1 MARTMRSTTT
11 LDEDGSEQEQKP
23 VRRGRPK
30 KPPMLMGNVT
40 DETIAEFGNKALTAK
55 LEAEKK
61 RDEAK
66 SLDGQFR
73 AVLKSAKDAGVDPDA
88 VRWWIKARKQEPE
101 DLDREIMWQNRMAKV
116 MGLPIGTQLGV
127 DFETGET
134 IASTVDKA
142 QMRRTKGKAGAK
154 RKANGKGEADPRAA
168 YALGVETGR
177 AGKSPK
183 TAGKGLTGEAA
194 VQFQRGWQVGQS
206 EASRQLGPEGELAN

>member
-1 MARTMRSTTT
+1 MARTMRSNTT
-11 LDEDGSEQEQKP
+11 LDEDGNEQEAA
-23 VRRGRPK
+23 RRGRPK
-30 KPPMLMGNVT
+30 KHPMSMGNVT
-40 DETIAEFGNKALTAK
+40 DETIAEYGNKALTAK

-88 VRWWIKARKQEPE
+88 IRWWLKARKQEPE
-101 DLDREIMWQNRMAKV
+101 DLDREIMWQNRMATV

-142 QMRRTKGKAGAK
+142 QMRRSRGGAKGKPRGK
-154 RKANGKGEADPRAA
+154 KGNGVADVRAA
-168 YALGVETGR
+168 YALGVDAGR
-177 AGKSPK
+177 NGKSPK

-194 VQFQRGWQVGQS
+194 VEFQKGWQIGQQES
-206 EASRQLGPEGELAN
+206 ARELGPEGELAH

>member
-1 MARTMRSTTT
+1 MS
-11 LDEDGSEQEQKP
+11 
-23 VRRGRPK
+23 
-30 KPPMLMGNVT
+30 MGNVT
-40 DETIAEFGNKALTAK
+40 DETIEEFGNKALTAK

-127 DFETGET
+127 DFDTGET

-142 QMRRTKGKAGAK
+142 QMRRAKGRGGAK

-168 YALGVETGR
+168 YAMGVDAGR

-183 TAGKGLTGEAA
+183 TAGKGLNG
-194 VQFQRGWQVGQS
+194 RGRRRIS
-206 EASRQLGPEGELAN
+206 EGLAGRPARSLPRARPGRRAGELGGGRERAARPLRHDVPRHRCCL

>member
-1 MARTMRSTTT
+1 
-11 LDEDGSEQEQKP
+11 
-23 VRRGRPK
+23 
-30 KPPMLMGNVT
+30 MGNVT

-142 QMRRTKGKAGAK
+142 QMRRAKGRGGAK

-168 YALGVETGR
+168 YAMGVDAGR

-183 TAGKGLTGEAA
+183 TAGKGLKGEAA
-194 VQFQRGWQVGQS
+194 IEFQKGWQIGPARSLPRARPGRRAS
-206 EASRQLGPEGELAN
+206 ELGGGLERAARPLRHDVPRHRCCL